1 MVEVLSVL
9 SLWSTPVR
17 RSLLLHLV
25 LMSGLLAA
33 CVLSAASGI
42 DPGSFGLAVGT
53 AAAAV
58 LLLLAGS
65 CSRDRRAYPMAA
77 VAAAGWW
84 LVGAAGLLHAPPP
97 VIRSRHHPSMRA
109 AATTTPAS
117 APHRAGGAAEPGART
132 LPAADPRGARIA
144 AVGPVVRELAL
155 LYSGIGQDVQAE
167 VFGDPWVQV
176 DSHELNRLLASL
188 LANCARHAPQARV
201 RVRAAGRGP
210 RVRIEIIDD
219 GPGLPPGSTA
229 RLFRRGVCGA
239 GSTGAGLGLAVCS
252 ELAERYRGSF
262 TVISTSGGCT
272 AVVEFPTATRSASTE
287 VATA

>member
-1 MVEVLSVL
+1 MLSVL

-17 RSLLLHLV
+17 RSLLLDLV
-25 LMSGLLAA
+25 LMSGLLGAG
-33 CVLSAASGI
+33 VLSAASGI
-42 DPGSFGLAVGT
+42 DPGSFALAVGT

-65 CSRDRRAYPMAA
+65 CCRDRRAYPMAA
-77 VAAAGWW
+77 AAAAGRW

-97 VIRSRHHPSMRA
+97 VTRSRHHPSMRA
-109 AATTTPAS
+109 AATTPAS
-117 APHRAGGAAEPGART
+117 APHRAGGTAEPGART
-132 LPAADPRGARIA
+132 LPTVDPHGARIA

-155 LYSGIGQDVQAE
+155 LYSGSGQDVQAE

-176 DSHELNRLLASL
+176 DSHELNRLLTSL

-252 ELAERYRGSF
+252 ELAERYRGSI
-262 TVISTSGGCT
+262 TVISTPRGCI
-272 AVVEFPTATRSASTE
+272 AVVEFPTATRSASTAE
-287 VATA
+287 AAP

>member
-33 CVLSAASGI
+33 CVLSATSGI
-42 DPGSFGLAVGT
+42 DPSSFGLAVGT

-176 DSHELNRLLASL
+176 DSHELNRLLA
-188 LANCARHAPQARV
+188 NCARHAPQARV
-201 RVRAAGRGP
+201 LVRAAGRGP